1 MLLQKPFW
9 WNSFNPQWM
18 EVLMFGKLITLFIL
32 GRKVA
37 KSDILN
43 ITSKFQK
50 TPLLI
55 KILFKVLSFS
65 FSPQNLDKI
74 NKNEG
79 ERLSSSLE
87 SMGTTFI
94 KLGQFLATRPDIIG
108 EELSKKLENLQ
119 DKLPPFSLIRAK
131 KIIKNDLG
139 EDTYNSIINLSEP
152 VAAASIAQV
161 HKAQI
166 DDNGTIKD
174 VAIKILR
181 PDIKKIFNKEIDAM
195 MLFAFLVESFVKKSK
210 RLKLVEVVFLLKEI
224 TNLEMD
230 LRFEAAAA
238 NEYAEN
244 TKNDVGFRVP
254 EIYWNFTSENV
265 MTLDWVDGVS
275 IRETEELKKRNLNTR
290 KIAED
295 IIQNFLRHAVRDG
308 FFHADMHQG
317 NIFIDKNGHIVP
329 IDFGIMGRLDKM
341 SKRFLAEILFGFIQR
356 DYRKVAEVH
365 LIAGLVPKDVPI
377 DDLSQAL
384 RSIGEPIFGQAVKDI
399 SGGKLLKQLF
409 DVTEKFNMQTQPQLL
424 MLQKTMV
431 VVEGVARKL
440 NPNTNIWTTSKPV
453 LESWLKETKDPI
465 TTINETLQNTSE
477 VIKRLPEFPE
487 IMDKANQALTYLAS
501 GQIPQN
507 SNSFTDLNS
516 KKSEMIAFRNQS
528 IIGLLVLVI
537 FGLLVF

>member
-1 MLLQKPFW
+1 MIKKIF
-9 WNSFNPQWM
+9 
-18 EVLMFGKLITLFIL
+18 TLFKL

-37 KSDILN
+37 KSDVLDI
-43 ITSKFQK
+43 ISKFQK
-50 TPLLI
+50 PPISITILL
-55 KILFKVLSFS
+55 KLLSFS
-65 FSPQNLDKI
+65 LSS
-74 NKNEG
+74 NKKTDNSNSKG
-79 ERLSSSLE
+79 KSLSSSLE

-108 EELSKKLENLQ
+108 NELSKNLESLQ
-119 DKLPPFSLIRAK
+119 DKLPPFSLNQARE
-131 KIIKNDLG
+131 IIKRDLG
-139 EDTYNSIINLSEP
+139 IETYNSIINLSEP

-166 DDNGTIKD
+166 NDNGVIKD

-181 PDIKKIFNKEIDAM
+181 PNIKKIFNEEIDAI
-195 MLFAFLVESFVKKSK
+195 MLFAFLVESFVKKTK
-210 RLKLVEVVFLLKEI
+210 RLKLIDVVFLLKEI

-254 EIYWNFTSENV
+254 EIYWNYTSETV
-265 MTLDWVDGVS
+265 LTLDWVDGVS
-275 IRETEELKKRNLNTR
+275 IRETEELKKRNLDTE
-290 KIAED
+290 KIAKD

-317 NIFIDKNGHIVP
+317 NIFIDKNGQIVP

-356 DYRKVAEVH
+356 DYKKVAEVH
-365 LIAGLVPKDVPI
+365 LVAGLVPKEVPI
-377 DDLSQAL
+377 DDLAQAL

-453 LESWLKETKDPI
+453 LENWLKESKNPMK
-465 TTINETLQNTSE
+465 TINETIESTSE
-477 VIKRLPEFPE
+477 VLKRLPEFPE

-507 SNSFTDLNS
+507 TNSYTALNT
-516 KKSEMIAFRNQS
+516 KKTEMIAFRNQS
-528 IIGLLVLVI
+528 IISFLILVI

>member
-1 MLLQKPFW
+1 MIK
-9 WNSFNPQWM
+9 
-18 EVLMFGKLITLFIL
+18 KIIILFKL

-43 ITSKFQK
+43 IISKFK
-50 TPLLI
+50 KPPLLV
-55 KILFKVLSFS
+55 KILFKILSFS
-65 FSPQNLDKI
+65 LS
-74 NKNEG
+74 NKNEVNVDENEG
-79 ERLSSSLE
+79 ERLSRSLE

-119 DKLPPFSLIRAK
+119 DKLPPFKLIEAK
-131 KIIKNDLG
+131 EIIKNDLG
-139 EDTYNSIINLSEP
+139 VDTYNSIINFSDP

-166 DDNGTIKD
+166 NDNGTIKD

-181 PDIKKIFNKEIDAM
+181 PNIKKIFNEEIDSM
-195 MLFAFLVESFVKKSK
+195 MLFAFFVESFVKKTK

-244 TKNDVGFRVP
+244 TKNDVGFKVP

-265 MTLDWVDGVS
+265 MTLDWIEGVS
-275 IRETEELKKRNLNTR
+275 IRETEELKKRNLNTE

-317 NIFIDKNGHIVP
+317 NIFIDNNGDIVP

-365 LIAGLVPKDVPI
+365 LVAGLVPKEVPI
-377 DDLSQAL
+377 DDLAQAL

-399 SGGKLLKQLF
+399 SGGRLLKQLF

-453 LESWLKETKDPI
+453 LESWLKETKNPM

-507 SNSFTDLNS
+507 SNSYTALNT
-516 KKSEMIAFRNQS
+516 KKSEMTTFRNQS
-528 IIGLLVLVI
+528 IIGLLILVI

>member
-1 MLLQKPFW
+1 MIKR
-9 WNSFNPQWM
+9 
-18 EVLMFGKLITLFIL
+18 LITLFKL

-37 KSDILN
+37 KSDILE
-43 ITSKFQK
+43 ITSKFHE
-50 TPLLI
+50 TPLSI
-55 KILFKVLSFS
+55 KILFKILSFS
-65 FSPQNLDKI
+65 ISSKN
-74 NKNEG
+74 NKLVNANEG
-79 ERLSSSLE
+79 ERLSRSLE

-108 EELSKKLENLQ
+108 ESLSKELESLQ
-119 DKLPPFSLIRAK
+119 DRLPPFSQEQAK
-131 KIIKNDLG
+131 KIIKDDLG
-139 EDTYNSIINLSEP
+139 TNTYNSIINLSEP

-166 DDNGTIKD
+166 DDNGIIKD

-181 PDIKKIFNKEIDAM
+181 PDIKKIFNEEIDAI
-195 MLFAFLVESFVKKSK
+195 MLFAFLVESLVKKTK
-210 RLKLVEVVFLLKEI
+210 RLKLVDVVFLLKEI

-244 TKNDVGFRVP
+244 TKNDIGFNVP
-254 EIYWNFTSENV
+254 QTYWNYTSENV
-265 MTLDWVDGVS
+265 MTLDWVEGIS
-275 IRETEELKKRNLNTR
+275 IRETDELKKRDINT
-290 KIAED
+290 KKLAED

-317 NIFIDKNGHIVP
+317 NILINNDGHIIP

-356 DYRKVAEVH
+356 DYKKVAEVH

-377 DDLSQAL
+377 NDLAQAL

-440 NPNTNIWTTSKPV
+440 NPETNIWTTSKPI
-453 LESWLKETKDPI
+453 LENWLKETKNPM
-465 TTINETLQNTSE
+465 TTINETINSTSE

-487 IMDKANQALTYLAS
+487 IMDKANQALTFLAS

-507 SNSFTDLNS
+507 SNSYNALSD
-516 KKSEMIAFRNQS
+516 KRSEMVAFRNQS
-528 IIGLLVLVI
+528 IIGFLLLVIL
-537 FGLLVF
+537 GLLVF

>member
-1 MLLQKPFW
+1 MFLSKSIW
-9 WNSFNPQWM
+9 WNSSYSQWL
-18 EVLMFGKLITLFIL
+18 ENLMIKKLITLFKL
-32 GRKVA
+32 GRKIA
-37 KSDILN
+37 KSDILS
-43 ITSKFQK
+43 ITSKFQEP
-50 TPLLI
+50 PLI
-55 KILFKVLSFS
+55 VIIVFKILSFS
-65 FSPQNLDKI
+65 FTSKNTIKNNLD
-74 NKNEG
+74 EG
-79 ERLSSSLE
+79 ERLSKTLE

-108 EELSKKLENLQ
+108 DELSKKLENLQ
-119 DKLPPFSLIRAK
+119 DKLPPFSIHQAK
-131 KIIKNDLG
+131 EIIKNDLG
-139 EDTYNSIINLSEP
+139 NETYNSIINISEP
-152 VAAASIAQV
+152 IAAASIAQV

-166 DDNGTIKD
+166 NDNGTIKD

-181 PDIKKIFNKEIDAM
+181 PNIRKIFNEEIDAM
-195 MLFAFLVESFVKKSK
+195 MLFAFLIESIIKKTR

-244 TKNDVGFRVP
+244 TKNDIGFRVP
-254 EIYWNFTSENV
+254 QIYWNYTSENV
-265 MTLDWVDGVS
+265 MTLDWVEGIS
-275 IRETEELKKRNLNTR
+275 IRETEELKKRSINTE
-290 KIAED
+290 KVAED

-317 NIFIDKNGHIVP
+317 NIFIDDNGHIVP

-356 DYRKVAEVH
+356 DYKKVAEVH
-365 LIAGLVPKDVPI
+365 LVAGLVPKEVPI
-377 DDLSQAL
+377 DDLAQAL

-453 LESWLKETKDPI
+453 LENWLKETKDPMK
-465 TTINETLQNTSE
+465 TINETIQNTSE

-507 SNSFTDLNS
+507 SNSYNALST

-528 IIGLLVLVI
+528 IIGFLILVI
-537 FGLLVF
+537 VGLLVF